1 MNYAVEAGADA
12 EALTLCLEEGSSAAR
27 VRRQLATARGLG
39 VAGTPTFLLGRI
51 QDDGSIRV
59 FDRIVGSQPI
69 EAFRAAVERAEGW
82 HRPRL
87 EDHGLSGIG
96 GGPRNEQ
103 RVVEGS
109 GRSSAIFG
117 KPAVVQWVLGQIR

>member
-69 EAFRAAVERAEGW
+69 EAFRAAVERAEG
-82 HRPRL
+82 
-87 EDHGLSGIG
+87 
-96 GGPRNEQ
+96 
-103 RVVEGS
+103 
-109 GRSSAIFG
+109 
-117 KPAVVQWVLGQIR
+117 AVVSSHVH